1 MSTEQPLKM
10 IQLEIN
16 SLELLYKS
24 YMSLVNGGGI
34 YFSSN
39 EDFNMG
45 DALFLVLRIQLGG
58 WDKKYPMHTE
68 IIWKQSRL
76 GRKGYGVAFSADE
89 VGMLAKQ
96 DVEKLLGPELN
107 SDKRTFTM

>member
-1 MSTEQPLKM
+1 
-10 IQLEIN
+10 
-16 SLELLYKS
+16 
-24 YMSLVNGGGI
+24 
-34 YFSSN
+34 
-39 EDFNMG
+39 
-45 DALFLVLRIQLGG
+45 
-58 WDKKYPMHTE
+58 MHTE